1 MEKLLQRFLNN
12 DSNANGHADH
22 GVVACAQEAHHFHI
36 KPHLRWCLHWDTTT
50 FSAGNPIFHKTRSTS
65 FESMMMCFP
74 SLGTSYHIMCSRNKC
89 FNLNYTP
96 RTSFIIFS
104 HLLRSTKS
112 NEAFPILSASKNK
125 LKKDYLFADLS
136 NNIGQV
142 RLYNKAIKI
151 EGNKTSENK
160 NKGCDRRSCQK
171 AERKKL

>member
-1 MEKLLQRFLNN
+1 MWTKIFCPQNSGKNQGFRGRKNAPDLNDQEHFYAFGVKTLLQRLLNS
-12 DSNANGHADH
+12 DSHGNGHTDH
-22 GVVACAQEAHHFHI
+22 GVVTSAQEAHHFHI

-125 LKKDYLFADLS
+125 LKKDFLFADLS
-136 NNIGQV
+136 NNIG
-142 RLYNKAIKI
+142 
-151 EGNKTSENK
+151 
-160 NKGCDRRSCQK
+160 
-171 AERKKL
+171 